1 MASHFLTRTHRTREN
16 TLSAFNY
23 VDSSADYSCIHSL
36 PERQLQQQIT
46 GKQTKPNAHKHH
58 FARNH
63 ESLRVKH
70 EKPVQR
76 KGQQK
81 PIQYRNMTPA
91 LAADLTTRRWSVMQL
106 ISYPLP

>member
-1 MASHFLTRTHRTREN
+1 MKTRYLLLTKLILALIILAYILYLT
-16 TLSAFNY
+16 
-23 VDSSADYSCIHSL
+23 
-36 PERQLQQQIT
+36 RQLQQQIT

-63 ESLRVKH
+63 ESLRVKL

-81 PIQYRNMTPA
+81 PIQYRKMTPA
-91 LAADLTTRRWSVMQL
+91 LAAGLTTRRWSVMQL
-106 ISYPLP
+106 ISYPLPWWVNE

>member
-1 MASHFLTRTHRTREN
+1 MKTRYLLLTKLILALIILAYILYLT
-16 TLSAFNY
+16 
-23 VDSSADYSCIHSL
+23 
-36 PERQLQQQIT
+36 RQLQQQIT

-63 ESLRVKH
+63 ESLRVKP